1 MKRYIKNAD
10 YDSDINDVVEATEAV
25 EVDINTHDFSQDS
38 DDTYYIFDTIEEFR
52 RWLELEEN

>member
-38 DDTYYIFDTIEEFR
+38 DDTYYIFDIIEEFR
-52 RWLELEEN
+52 QWLELD